1 MQIFGG
7 LDTLSFVRIRLLNW
21 IGQVYGMD
29 SQWKLCQVFNNDPQG
44 NGLRGRPNK
53 RWWNAEQN

>member
-1 MQIFGG
+1 LVINVNKNWRKLYNEELMQIFGG

-29 SQWKLCQVFNNDPQG
+29 SQ
-44 NGLRGRPNK
+44 
-53 RWWNAEQN
+53 